1 MVKYRQDNAASV
13 RGLVLRVTRLG
24 ADGSPVVDGAEGC
37 DVYISSGFVSFTFTP
52 SYSEADE
59 ISITNAAGE
68 VCVYYK
74 APDTLQY
81 VEFGL
86 ELCDP
91 DPILTE
97 MLVGGDVLMAGADS
111 ACAPAGTQPGDTV
124 AVGYAAPKLGASAG
138 DNGVAVEVWTQ
149 AVVGGKS
156 ANQCPYWHYLFPYA
170 TFRLDGERVI
180 ENGNLATVFA
190 GRGSGNRAFGGGPY
204 IDTTGVK
211 PTVDGDRFS
220 WPFPTITDRPFAY
233 ARSNYAPVGLSGC
246 FGNLGTVS
254 GTTATRGIAGDPGT
268 FGGAVLPANLAA
280 LTSGGI
286 TAYPT
291 AAWDGGQYV
300 VLGDG
305 SSAYWSGTAWTAGS
319 APEPVV
325 AATKA
330 IAGAPGV
337 YAPSGAAKPASV
349 AGMSS
354 VTAEPTTKW
363 TKGQYVELADKSKA
377 HWSGTAWTAGAAT

>member
-1 MVKYRQDNAASV
+1 MAKYRQDNAASV
-13 RGLVLRVTRLG
+13 RGLVLRVSRL
-24 ADGSPVVDGAEGC
+24 ASDGVPVVDGAEGC

-111 ACAPAGTQPGDTV
+111 ACAPPGTQPGDTV
-124 AVGYAAPKLGASAG
+124 AVGYAAPKLGDSAG
-138 DNGVAVEVWTQ
+138 ENGVAVEIWTQ

-190 GRGSGNRAFGGGPY
+190 GRGSGNQAFGGGPY
-204 IDTTGVK
+204 IDTAGVT
-211 PTVDGDRFS
+211 PAVAGDRFA
-220 WPFPTITDRPFAY
+220 WPFPTSSDRPFAY
-233 ARSNYAPVGLSGC
+233 ARTNYAPVGLSGC
-246 FGNLGTVS
+246 FANLGTIS
-254 GTTATRGIAGDPGT
+254 GGTAVRAIAGDPGT
-268 FGGAVLPANLAA
+268 FGSAA
-280 LTSGGI
+280 LPDSLADMTGI

-291 AAWDGGQYV
+291 TAWDGGQYV
-300 VLGDG
+300 LLGNG
-305 SSAYWSGTAWTAGS
+305 SAAHWNGTTWVAGS
-319 APEPVV
+319 APEPSVT
-325 AATKA
+325 ATSA
-330 IAGAPGV
+330 ISGSPGV
-337 YAPSGAAKPASV
+337 YAPSGAKKPVSV
-349 AGMSS
+349 AAMSTVVAS
-354 VTAEPTTKW
+354 PTTAW
-363 TKGQYVELADKSKA
+363 TKGQYVKLANGSPV
-377 HWSGTAWTAGAAT
+377 HWSGTAWVAGEA